1 MSPIDSFR
9 EDLFA
14 GASVLVT
21 GAGSG
26 IGAGIAEAFGAHGA
40 RVAVQDVTRDRAEAT
55 VARIREGGGAL
66 AGSFPG

>member
-1 MSPIDSFR
+1 MSRIDSFT

-26 IGAGIAEAFGAHGA
+26 IGAGIAEAFGAHDA
-40 RVAVQDVTRDRAEAT
+40 RMVVQDVTRDRAEVT
-55 VARIREGGGAL
+55 MARTREGGGAL
-66 AGSFPG
+66 AGSFQG